1 MRLSRILIIIL
12 LLAHAGQS
20 VRAQTYDLVFRGGFD
35 DVSDAP
41 ASDAEAARF
50 LTQAT
55 FGPTKASI
63 AQLRGIGYSQW
74 LEQQL
79 SFPSTLSR
87 PYLEDLEAQGI
98 TVTPGFRIERW
109 LSTVVYAPDQL
120 RQRMAWALS
129 QILVVSDANSMLGN
143 TPIGV
148 AEYGDMLA
156 DGAFGNYRELLGSV
170 SRSPIMA
177 IYLSFLRNQQAF
189 GAPLILPDENY
200 AREVMQLFTI
210 GLIKRNLDF
219 SPVLDGGQTVPTYDQ
234 SVISEMARVF
244 TGWTYLGS
252 FNFFAGQ
259 FNYLPMMCFPDF
271 HDDGAK
277 LIFDGV
283 SLPAVSNTEQGC
295 ADDMSNA
302 LDALHDHSNSAPFIA
317 RQLIQRFVSSNPS
330 PAYIQRTAE
339 VYNDNGQGEK
349 GDLAAV
355 LSALLMDTEARNDA
369 PPDNAGKVRE
379 PLLKLITLWR
389 AFDAIP
395 GANGA
400 MGLRAPQ
407 AAYAQRPLGAS
418 TVFNFYEPDYQQ
430 PGPIADADLY
440 SPELQIYAESTALTV
455 ANDLYARTWL
465 SYIGGPGGGAN
476 RALIDLSFAQ
486 ALASDHAA
494 LVDEISLRLLYGQ
507 APESA
512 RSILIALLDSMAG
525 ASAEQKALAV
535 IHLVALSP
543 QFNVQH

>member
-1 MRLSRILIIIL
+1 MSLYRL
-12 LLAHAGQS
+12 LLICALLVATC
-20 VRAQTYDLVFRGGFD
+20 RPLLAQTYDLVFRGGFD

-55 FGPTKASI
+55 FGPTTASI

-79 SFPSTLSR
+79 SLPSTKAR
-87 PYLEDLEAQGI
+87 PYLEALEDGGI
-98 TVTPGFRIERW
+98 TVTPSFRIERW
-109 LSTVVYAPDQL
+109 LHTAVYAPDQL

-129 QILVVSDANSMLGN
+129 QILVVSDGNSALGN

-148 AEYGDMLA
+148 AEYGDLLL
-156 DGAFGNYRELLGSV
+156 DGAFGNYRDLLGEV

-177 IYLSFLRNQQAF
+177 IYLSYLRNREAF
-189 GAPLILPDENY
+189 DSPPILPDENY
-200 AREVMQLFTI
+200 AREVLQLFSI

-219 SPVLDGGQTVPTYDQ
+219 SPQLDNGQTVPTYDQ
-234 SVISEMARVF
+234 SVISELARVF
-244 TGWTYLGS
+244 TGWTYEGS

-271 HDDGAK
+271 HDDGSK

-295 ADDMSNA
+295 SDDMDNA
-302 LDALHDHSNSAPFIA
+302 LDALHAHANIAPFIA
-317 RQLIQRFVSSNPS
+317 RQLIQRLVSSNPS
-330 PAYIQRTAE
+330 PAYIQRVAE
-339 VYNDNGQGEK
+339 IYNDNGQGQR

-355 LSALLMDTEARNDA
+355 LSALLMDPEARNDS
-369 PPDNAGKVRE
+369 PPANAGKVRE
-379 PLLKLITLWR
+379 PLLKLTAIWR
-389 AFDAIP
+389 AFDAIA
-395 GANGA
+395 GSNGA

-407 AAYAQRPLGAS
+407 AAYAQRPLGAA

-430 PGPIADADLY
+430 PGPIADANLY

-455 ANDLYARTWL
+455 ANDLYLRTWL
-465 SYIGGPGGGAN
+465 SAIGGPGGGAS
-476 RALIDLSFAQ
+476 RARIDVSFA
-486 ALASDHAA
+486 AAFGSDHAA
-494 LVDEISLRLLYGQ
+494 LVDEIGLRMLYG
-507 APESA
+507 APAPAA
-512 RSILIALLDSMAG
+512 RNILIALLDGMAG
-525 ASAEQKALAV
+525 ASSEQKALAV
-535 IHLVALSP
+535 IHLIALSP